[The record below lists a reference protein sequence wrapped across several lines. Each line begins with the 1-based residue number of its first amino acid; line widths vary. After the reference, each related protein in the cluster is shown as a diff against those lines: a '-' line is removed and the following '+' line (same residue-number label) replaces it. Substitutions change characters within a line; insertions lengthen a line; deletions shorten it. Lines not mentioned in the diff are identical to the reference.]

1 MKRDEVRNRYDNQHF
16 LFGLFFS
23 FGNRLQAAGD
33 AFYDEITSKQFFL
46 SICLGIF
53 GKEAPT
59 LGELADVFGSSHQN
73 VKQIINKMEKSG
85 YVVTFTDPE
94 DKRKVRVKGTDKLKQ
109 LGEKYNEKGTWFLE
123 QLYEGIDEKDLEVT
137 CKTIAAIEKNL
148 IKLKMN

>member
-1 MKRDEVRNRYDNQHF
+1 MRVDDVRSRYDNKHF

-53 GKEAPT
+53 GQESPT

-85 YVVTFTDPE
+85 YVITFTDPD
-94 DKRKVRVKGTDKLKQ
+94 DKRKVRVKGTEKLTL
-109 LGEKYNEKGTWFLE
+109 LGEKYNEKGSWFLE
-123 QLYEGIDEKDLEVT
+123 QLFRGIDDNDLEVT
-137 CKTIAAIEKNL
+137 CRTMAAIENNL
-148 IKLKMN
+148 INLK

>member
-1 MKRDEVRNRYDNQHF
+1 MRIDDVRSRYDNKHF

-53 GKEAPT
+53 GQEAPT

-85 YVVTFTDPE
+85 YVITFTDPD
-94 DKRKVRVKGTDKLKQ
+94 DKRKVRVKGTEKLTL
-109 LGEKYNEKGTWFLE
+109 LGEKYNEKGSWFLE
-123 QLYEGIDEKDLEVT
+123 QLFRGIDDNDLEVT
-137 CKTIAAIEKNL
+137 CRTMAAIENNL
-148 IKLKMN
+148 INLK

>member
-1 MKRDEVRNRYDNQHF
+1 MRVDDVRSRYDNKHF

-53 GKEAPT
+53 GQEAPT

-85 YVVTFTDPE
+85 YVITFTDPE
-94 DKRKVRVKGTDKLKQ
+94 DKRKVRVKGTEKLTL
-109 LGEKYNEKGTWFLE
+109 LGEKYNEKGSWFLE
-123 QLYEGIDEKDLEVT
+123 QLFRGIDDKDLEVT
-137 CKTIAAIEKNL
+137 CRTMAAIENNL
-148 IKLKMN
+148 INLK